1 MTDSQPTCPQCSS
14 PLKLREMAIPRPSP
28 NGTPRAVPKRQWICS
43 NEDCMYTANQ
53 HVYSLS
59 PR

>member
-1 MTDSQPTCPQCSS
+1 MCPQCSS
-14 PLKLREMAIPRPSP
+14 PLKLREMAIPRPAP

-59 PR
+59 R